1 MSRIA
6 YVNGRYLP
14 QPQACVNIEDRGYQ
28 FADGVYEV
36 VHLYDG
42 RFIDE
47 ERHLARLERSLR
59 ELRIAMPMSRAA
71 LLHVLAEV
79 ARQNRVRE
87 GLLYMQVTR
96 GVARRDHAFPKPG
109 TPPALVVTI
118 RRVPPYPRDV
128 EAWAAAAITQPDLRW
143 ARCDIKSVALLPN
156 VLARQAAREQG
167 AAEAILTDRD
177 GMVTEGAATSAWIV
191 DAAGVLRVRHLDHA
205 ILPGCTRAALLDLLA
220 AEGIAC
226 EERAFSVA
234 ELRAARE
241 AFITAATTFIKPV
254 LRIDGQKV
262 GDGRV
267 GPVARRLFDLF
278 ARHVKG
284 DLRNDP
290 G

>member
-79 ARQNRVRE
+79 ARRNRVRE